1 MIAVWQ
7 LWKNASQGKAK
18 MVFHQPP
25 CRWSG
30 FTTWLC
36 FDALF
41 FFFTVPEICII
52 GRKYCKRSLVGSTS
66 LPECKIIVPK
76 CLLACMTWL
85 SVVSCFSR
93 NTCICKR
100 GLRTPVP
107 YHEHCPGTDSSLN
120 YFTKWCVCGCSGWR
134 NSGSVFPGGCKG
146 WGGKKNQHFR
156 SLPNLSDLNMRNV
169 PCCDVHK
176 GILETTRGAKQF
188 RNVFLSLQMAWK
200 SMWDGNCLDLLSS
213 V

>member
-107 YHEHCPGTDSSLN
+107 YRERCPGPDSSLN

-134 NSGSVFPGGCKG
+134 NSSSVFPGGCKV
-146 WGGKKNQHFR
+146 WDGKKKN
-156 SLPNLSDLNMRNV
+156 N
-169 PCCDVHK
+169 
-176 GILETTRGAKQF
+176 ILEVSQIFQILTWEM
-188 RNVFLSLQMAWK
+188 FLAMMFIKESLKPQEEQ
-200 SMWDGNCLDLLSS
+200 NSS
-213 V
+213 EMSSWACKWPGKACETGTALIF